1 MKLLYVFLGGGIGSI
16 LRYLI
21 SVSTFQYT
29 FPLATFLVNLVS
41 CIIYG
46 LIISSVAYFD
56 LNKDWNL
63 LLLVGL
69 CGGLSTFSAFS
80 FETLNLIK
88 DGYVFYA
95 ILNIVFSI
103 SLCCGVL
110 YFFSKRL

>member
-16 LRYLI
+16 IRYLI

-29 FPLATFLVNLVS
+29 FPVATFLVNLVS

-46 LIISSVAYFD
+46 LVISSVAYFD